1 MPKIQD
7 CRRGFL
13 KRTMAH
19 LWTGA
24 ALLDQAVLR
33 ATAARAQARTGVL
46 PKLFDIQKVA
56 PGIYAAIA
64 SPLPMLNCNAA
75 IFENEKD
82 LLIVDSH
89 ARPSAVVSLVQQ
101 IRKEI
106 STKPVRYIVNSHFHW
121 DHSEGNPAYRRVYPQ
136 AEIITSE
143 TTRKLLSE
151 FGAARA
157 AAQVE
162 QAQKMVPEY
171 KQSLASSRTA
181 EEKAYWQFMVKDS
194 VEFASE
200 MKDYKPELP
209 SITIETDLI
218 IHDKAHDLHLAFRGK
233 GHTAGDVV
241 VYCPQKKVIATGDLL
256 HSFAPF
262 IADGYPRL
270 WPQTLRAFGMFDFA
284 TVIGGH
290 GGVQNSKERCY
301 QMAAY
306 IEDLSEE
313 VLKLKRQGRAMADV
327 KRAIDPSRLK
337 SLTRDGYGAFLM
349 DSIGKYRLVKPGTPR
364 AQLLSDAVAGNI
376 EHIYETIDRE

>member
-1 MPKIQD
+1 MNKMQD

-33 ATAARAQARTGVL
+33 ATAARAQARTAVL

-151 FGAARA
+151 FGASRA

-171 KQSLASSRTA
+171 KQSLANAKSP

-241 VYCPQKKVIATGDLL
+241 VYCP
-256 HSFAPF
+256 
-262 IADGYPRL
+262 
-270 WPQTLRAFGMFDFA
+270 
-284 TVIGGH
+284 
-290 GGVQNSKERCY
+290 
-301 QMAAY
+301 
-306 IEDLSEE
+306 
-313 VLKLKRQGRAMADV
+313 
-327 KRAIDPSRLK
+327 
-337 SLTRDGYGAFLM
+337 
-349 DSIGKYRLVKPGTPR
+349 
-364 AQLLSDAVAGNI
+364 
-376 EHIYETIDRE
+376 